1 MARQCLRRN
10 AAGKTEKD
18 IQRKKDMEKDTSKN
32 TATTNPAVEQQPTN
46 EEVLDLGK
54 VIAKLWRNRRLY
66 AIVLPVVFVL
76 SCLYI
81 LTIPRYY
88 TTSTSLAPEME
99 SSSVGG
105 GLSSLASSFG
115 FDLSNM
121 QSSDA
126 ISPLLY
132 PDLMSDNKFV
142 VDLFKIKVTTA
153 DNSVTTDYYTYL
165 KKYQEKSL
173 MQGLRDM
180 MPKFGQKK
188 DNLAIKGAKNNPYI
202 LSREDDAIVNG
213 VRGDISIDVDKKT
226 GMISITATSQDPLV
240 CKTLADSVT
249 TRLQKF
255 IIKYRTGKAQNEA
268 NHYKALM
275 NDALKA
281 YESVRAKYG
290 AYSDA
295 NTDVILESVKS
306 KLEDME
312 NDMQLKYNQYTAY
325 NTQYQASMAKVLE
338 RTPVFTMVKGAEVP
352 LKPAGPKRMIFV
364 LAMTFLAF
372 IFVSLYSYF
381 FKD

>member
-1 MARQCLRRN
+1 
-10 AAGKTEKD
+10 
-18 IQRKKDMEKDTSKN
+18 MEKDTANSTP
-32 TATTNPAVEQQPTN
+32 TANKAVEQQSTN
-46 EEVLDLGK
+46 DEVLDLGK

-81 LTIPRYY
+81 LTVPRYY
-88 TTSTSLAPEME
+88 TTSTSLAPELE
-99 SSSVGG
+99 SSSVSG

-153 DNSVTTDYYTYL
+153 DNSISTDYYTYL
-165 KKYQEKSL
+165 KKYQEKSF
-173 MQGLRDM
+173 MQNLRDI
-180 MPKFGQKK
+180 MPKFGKK
-188 DNLAIKGAKNNPYI
+188 EENPALKGAKNNPYI

-213 VRGDISIDVDKKT
+213 VRSDISIDVDKKT
-226 GMISITATSQDPLV
+226 GMISISATSQDPLV

-255 IIKYRTGKAQNEA
+255 IIKYRTSKAQNEA